1 MSKTNKSVKQYF
13 LDLEPFFY
21 SNICGYE
28 TTKSLLQT
36 TIQLPLKNPEIFIQ
50 RGLKP
55 PKGILF
61 YGPPGCSKTMFARAL
76 AHESSMNFI
85 SIKGPEIFNKYVG
98 DSEKKIREIF
108 QSAKQISP
116 CIVFFD
122 EIDALAK
129 SRGDSDVSDR
139 ILT

>member
-1 MSKTNKSVKQYF
+1 
-13 LDLEPFFY
+13 
-21 SNICGYE
+21 
-28 TTKSLLQT
+28 
-36 TIQLPLKNPEIFIQ
+36 
-50 RGLKP
+50 
-55 PKGILF
+55 
-61 YGPPGCSKTMFARAL
+61 MFARAL
-76 AHESSMNFI
+76 AHESQMNFI

-139 ILT
+139 ILTQLLTEIDGLGTKERELGFQNSVILIGATNIP